1 VYLAPVMPAKA
12 QALWE
17 ALGGSGHVQETTF
30 EQAELLDCAGWAV
43 AKGEGL
49 FPRPEPAKPE

>member
-1 VYLAPVMPAKA
+1 MPTKA

-17 ALGGSGHVQETTF
+17 ALGGPGDVQETTF
-30 EQAELLDCAGWAV
+30 EQAEVLDCAGWAV

-49 FPRPEPAKPE
+49 FPRPEPTKPA